1 MTPEPSGLNT
11 LFILNTL
18 LELLLAAGG
27 AYLFLR
33 LQRLRKER
41 DNLLQEKDIIFGF
54 VHDVGEVFAES
65 ENLEPDLLLKRVLFY
80 ALRTTKAASGAIYLY
95 EGTSDQLQARAV
107 SGIFPPLTEPIGGAL
122 DSVVSR
128 SKHIENLVRTRTVS
142 KGEGLIGEVADLG
155 TPILIEDGDR
165 DPRVPRH
172 QIDFLKVRSLLLVP
186 MHFHQNILGVL
197 VVANRVDGQP
207 FDPTDQNLLQ
217 ALADQASASVH
228 YAGLRDTLDEKKRID
243 HDLRV
248 ARRIQTSLLP
258 KELPH
263 LSGVELAAFNDPA
276 QEIGGDYYDVVQI
289 DDKHLGIA
297 IADVSGKG
305 IGGAILMSVCRS
317 VLRAQSAGNFSPA
330 AVLKS
335 INRVMSRDISEDMFV
350 SMLYM
355 VLHTDTHELVV
366 ARAGHERPVLVS
378 ADGQILPIDSPGT
391 AIGMMDVDTFERLLQ
406 ETTIRLKSGD
416 VVVLYTD
423 GITEAMNRDGEEWG
437 MQNFLEAI
445 KVASAEGAHSVLNNV
460 RQRLTRFVGDH
471 PQYDDMTLLA
481 LRDLG

>member
-172 QIDFLKVRSLLLVP
+172 Q
-186 MHFHQNILGVL
+186 
-197 VVANRVDGQP
+197 
-207 FDPTDQNLLQ
+207 
-217 ALADQASASVH
+217 
-228 YAGLRDTLDEKKRID
+228 
-243 HDLRV
+243 
-248 ARRIQTSLLP
+248 
-258 KELPH
+258 
-263 LSGVELAAFNDPA
+263 
-276 QEIGGDYYDVVQI
+276 
-289 DDKHLGIA
+289 
-297 IADVSGKG
+297 
-305 IGGAILMSVCRS
+305 
-317 VLRAQSAGNFSPA
+317 
-330 AVLKS
+330 
-335 INRVMSRDISEDMFV
+335 
-350 SMLYM
+350 
-355 VLHTDTHELVV
+355 
-366 ARAGHERPVLVS
+366 
-378 ADGQILPIDSPGT
+378 
-391 AIGMMDVDTFERLLQ
+391 
-406 ETTIRLKSGD
+406 
-416 VVVLYTD
+416 
-423 GITEAMNRDGEEWG
+423 
-437 MQNFLEAI
+437 
-445 KVASAEGAHSVLNNV
+445 
-460 RQRLTRFVGDH
+460 
-471 PQYDDMTLLA
+471 
-481 LRDLG
+481 